1 MFAGMGGAQV
11 AVVLTLYTD
20 AFVIHGSVETRQRR
34 ITDILNLADD
44 RFLVLSNVSFD
55 EFGSRG
61 IAVRSEFAQVNLRSV
76 LFAVADDPVEPAP
89 ELRTQKVAEEAL
101 ISIPPFKVT
110 GNIHLLPAR
119 SLRDG
124 LSELT
129 GNFLPITDGTY
140 WSDTLGE
147 ARATAALVAVNH
159 DLAQI
164 LAPHHQVDPW
174 TGLDREPGGSPP
186 DR

>member
-1 MFAGMGGAQV
+1 MFAGIGGAQV
-11 AVVLTLYTD
+11 AVALTRYTD

-34 ITDILNLADD
+34 ITDVLNLADD

-55 EFGSRG
+55 EFGARG
-61 IAVRSEFAQVNLRSV
+61 IAVRAEYAQVNLRSV

-119 SLRDG
+119 SLRDW

-129 GNFLPITDGTY
+129 GNVRPITDGTY

-174 TGLDREPGGSPP
+174 TGLDRGPGSAPV
-186 DR
+186 DV